1 MNLNTLNDNYIYK
14 YLSSTSDVRGIV
26 HISHGK
32 AEHIGRYKWLISML
46 NNNGY
51 HVISIDHR
59 GHGNR
64 INNKRSIGIFS
75 NSFGW
80 KKVVKDLKTIIDNTK
95 KEYPT
100 LKQYIFGH
108 SMGSWIALSLFK
120 ERLDISGMILSGSS
134 KFPYFLIVL
143 QRLIIKLD
151 ILFFGQNKIN
161 NIMETLS
168 TKRFNNYFKP
178 NRTQSDWISTD
189 DANVDNYVDDK
200 LCGYKVTSGLWL
212 DMVNGIEE
220 VFNKKNYDE
229 LNKDVPILIISGSDD
244 PVGDFTKGVTSL
256 YNYLKSIFSN
266 VELKILSSERHEV
279 FSGIKKNDAYNSLKL
294 FLDKNL

>member
-1 MNLNTLNDNYIYK
+1 
-14 YLSSTSDVRGIV
+14 
-26 HISHGK
+26 
-32 AEHIGRYKWLISML
+32 
-46 NNNGY
+46 
-51 HVISIDHR
+51 
-59 GHGNR
+59 
-64 INNKRSIGIFS
+64 
-75 NSFGW
+75 
-80 KKVVKDLKTIIDNTK
+80 
-95 KEYPT
+95 
-100 LKQYIFGH
+100 
-108 SMGSWIALSLFK
+108 
-120 ERLDISGMILSGSS
+120 MILSGSS

-143 QRLIIKLD
+143 QRLIIKFD